1 MHFPALLKAAEA
13 LCAQEGIE
21 PNELEVWCDYTS
33 IPQAAPLLAEE
44 NACAGCVINHDC
56 IHPA

>member
-33 IPQAAPLLAEE
+33 IPQATP
-44 NACAGCVINHDC
+44 CAGCVINHDC